1 MNSLTAFPAT
11 DLISLHHGQPMTT
24 SLKVAEVFGKQ
35 HKNVLRKL
43 ETMECSQEFRQLN
56 FEPTVYH
63 RQNPS
68 GGEPIP
74 TPSYNMTKNGFIF
87 LVMGFTGKLAAQF
100 KERYIQA
107 FDAMAAQLTAAQPAH
122 GLTHTELRD
131 LAWCWRAGDKMW
143 HFANEVENLL
153 YAAEHREAANCYS
166 IVREYRRTLDKA
178 KTVLLNHTGDLPLA
192 EQQEDNWRKVLK
204 PLHEQPITHRL
215 VRR

>member
-24 SLKVAEVFGKQ
+24 SLQVAEVFGKQ

-43 ETMECSQEFRQLN
+43 ETLECSSEFAELN
-56 FEPTVYH
+56 FELCYKNNGL
-63 RQNPS
+63 QNGKPL
-68 GGEPIP
+68 PF
-74 TPSYNMTKNGFIF
+74 YNMTKNGFIF

-100 KERYIQA
+100 KENYIRA
-107 FDAMAAQLTAAQPAH
+107 FDLMAAQLTASLPAH

-143 HFANEVENLL
+143 HFAKEVEALL
-153 YAAEHREAANCYS
+153 DAVDHRESANCYS

-178 KTVLLNHTGDLPLA
+178 RTVLVAHTADLPLT
-192 EQQEDNWRKVLK
+192 EQQEDNWRRVLP
-204 PLHEQPITHRL
+204 PLHAQPAHRL
-215 VRR
+215 ARR

>member
-1 MNSLTAFPAT
+1 MNNLTAFSAT

-43 ETMECSQEFRQLN
+43 ETLECSQEFNRLN
-56 FEPTVYH
+56 FEPVEYID
-63 RQNPS
+63 NK
-68 GGEPIP
+68 GEPRRAW
-74 TPSYNMTKNGFIF
+74 NMTKNGFIF

-100 KERYIQA
+100 KEHYIQA

-131 LAWCWRAGDKMW
+131 LAWRWRAGDKMW
-143 HFANEVENLL
+143 HFAKEVENLL

>member
-1 MNSLTAFPAT
+1 MNSLTAFSAT

-43 ETMECSQEFRQLN
+43 ESLECSPEFRQLN
-56 FEPTVYH
+56 FEQASQTV
-63 RQNPS
+63 QQPN
-68 GGEPIP
+68 GGTAE
-74 TPSYNMTKNGFIF
+74 YKVWNMTKNGFIF

-107 FDAMAAQLTAAQPAH
+107 FDAMAAQLTAALPAH

-143 HFANEVENLL
+143 HFAKEVENLL

-192 EQQEDNWRKVLK
+192 EQREDNWRKVLK

>member
-1 MNSLTAFPAT
+1 MNSITSFSAT
-11 DLISLHHGQPMTT
+11 DLICLHHGQPMTT

-43 ETMECSQEFRQLN
+43 ETLECSSEFAELN
-56 FEPTVYH
+56 FELCYKNNEL
-63 RQNPS
+63 QNGKPL
-68 GGEPIP
+68 PF
-74 TPSYNMTKNGFIF
+74 YNMTKNGFIF

-100 KERYIQA
+100 KEHYIQA

-143 HFANEVENLL
+143 HFAKEVEALL
-153 YAAEHREAANCYS
+153 DAVDHRESANCYS

-178 KTVLLNHTGDLPLA
+178 RTVLVAHTADLPLT
-192 EQQEDNWRKVLK
+192 EQQEDNWRRVLP
-204 PLHEQPITHRL
+204 PLHAQPAHRL
-215 VRR
+215 ARR

>member
-1 MNSLTAFPAT
+1 MNTITTFTPA
-11 DLISLHHGQPMTT
+11 DIISLNHGQPMTT
-24 SLKVAEVFGKQ
+24 SIKVAEAFGKR
-35 HKNVLRKL
+35 HDNVLRKL
-43 ETMECSQEFRQLN
+43 ETLECSPEFRQLN
-56 FEPTVYH
+56 FEQASQTLQQP
-63 RQNPS
+63 N
-68 GGEPIP
+68 GGTAE
-74 TPSYNMTKNGFIF
+74 YKVWNMTKDGFIF
-87 LVMGFTGKLAAQF
+87 LVMGFTGKQAAAI
-100 KERYIQA
+100 KEAYINA
-107 FDAMAAQLTAAQPAH
+107 FNAMAAQLTASLPAH

-143 HFANEVENLL
+143 HFAKEVENLL